1 MRQGGGGS
9 LLRLLTLAWAVEYLN
24 PRCIEDIRTEGR
36 DRMPLLIRKYKLA
49 SGMMQ
54 EERIDDPDRI
64 ERYMKLFEKDDA
76 KKIATGQKVFIEKD
90 EWQLLP

>member
-1 MRQGGGGS
+1 MS
-9 LLRLLTLAWAVEYLN
+9 
-24 PRCIEDIRTEGR
+24 
-36 DRMPLLIRKYKLA
+36 LLIRKYKSA

-64 ERYMKLFEKDDA
+64 ERYMRLFDKDDL
-76 KKIATGQKVFIEKD
+76 KKLQTGVKTVIEKD